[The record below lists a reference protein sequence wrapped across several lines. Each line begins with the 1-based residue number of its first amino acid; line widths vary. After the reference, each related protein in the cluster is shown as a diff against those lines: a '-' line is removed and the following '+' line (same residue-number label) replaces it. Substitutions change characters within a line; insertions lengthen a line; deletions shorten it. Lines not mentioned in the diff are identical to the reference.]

1 MMHQDLSVNLKDLAS
16 KKLYRQ
22 RKSIQALKKGK
33 IKINNRW
40 VHNFSSNDYLGLTQ
54 NKIIKKSIID
64 GIKNYGNGSGAS
76 HLISGH
82 YDIHDK
88 VENLASE
95 SLGFDKGILF
105 SSGYSANIGVIGA
118 LCDRNDVIFSDRLN
132 HASLNEA
139 SLLSK
144 SKFIRYNHLDLVHL
158 EKALKNSYGKNSY
171 GKRRLIISDA
181 VFSMDG
187 DLINLPA
194 IIDLCEKYDAYLY
207 VDDAHGYGVLG
218 KNGQGILEHYYPE
231 LDLKPKQK
239 KRIIYMFTLGK
250 SVGISGAIVLAN
262 KNIVNYL
269 IQKARTYIYTT
280 ASSPAISCGI
290 LTSLRIVKEGKSL
303 RNNLLKSIHLLREK
317 IENKLLLSNSI
328 TPIQPI
334 LINDNSETIKISEKL
349 FEEGFYVPA
358 IRPPTVP
365 RGTSR
370 LRISISALHEFKDIL
385 RLAELINLN
394 TK

>member
-1 MMHQDLSVNLKDLAS
+1 MLQQDLSVDLKDLAS
-16 KKLYRQ
+16 NDLYRY
-22 RKSIQALKKGK
+22 RRSIQELNEGR
-33 IKINNRW
+33 IKINGQW
-40 VHNFSSNDYLGLTQ
+40 AHNFSSNDYLGLTQ

-64 GIKNYGNGSGAS
+64 GIKKYGNGAGAS

-82 YDIHDK
+82 YEIHDQL
-88 VENLASE
+88 ETLAAKN
-95 SLGFDKGILF
+95 LGFDKSILF
-105 SSGYSANIGVIGA
+105 SSGFTANIGVITA
-118 LCDRNDVIFSDRLN
+118 LCDRNDLIFSDKLN

-144 SKFIRYNHLDLVHL
+144 SKFIRYNHLDLEHL
-158 EKALKNSYGKNSY
+158 EKLLKQNDG
-171 GKRRLIISDA
+171 RRKLIISDA

-187 DLINLPA
+187 DLINVPA
-194 IIDLCEKYDAYLY
+194 LISLCEKYDAYLY

-218 KNGQGILEHYYPE
+218 KNGQGILEHFYPK

-250 SVGISGAIVLAN
+250 SVGVSGAIVVAN
-262 KNIVNYL
+262 KEIINYL
-269 IQKARTYIYTT
+269 IQKAKTYIYTT

-290 LTSLRIVKEGKSL
+290 ITSLSIIKEGKSL
-303 RNNLLKSIHLLREK
+303 RKKIFQSINLLRDK
-317 IENKLLLSNSI
+317 IENKVLLGKSI
-328 TPIQPI
+328 TAIQPI
-334 LINDNSETIKISEKL
+334 LVNNTSEAIRISEKL
-349 FEEGFYVPA
+349 LQEGFYVPV

-365 RGTSR
+365 KNTSR
-370 LRISISALHEFKDIL
+370 LRISITALNEPKIIK

>member
-1 MMHQDLSVNLKDLAS
+1 MLHQDLSLDLKGLAING
-16 KKLYRQ
+16 LYRY
-22 RKSIQALKKGK
+22 RRSIQDLKKGK
-33 IKINNRW
+33 IKINDQW

-64 GIKNYGNGSGAS
+64 GIKKYGNGSGAS

-82 YDIHDK
+82 YEIHDQL
-88 VENLASE
+88 ENLVAE
-95 SLGFDKGILF
+95 NLGFDKSILF
-105 SSGYSANIGVIGA
+105 SSGFSANMGVITA
-118 LCDRNDVIFSDRLN
+118 LCDRNDLILSDRLN
-132 HASLNEA
+132 HASLNDA

-144 SKFIRYNHLDLVHL
+144 SKFIRYNHLDLEHL
-158 EKALKNSYGKNSY
+158 EKILQENDG
-171 GKRRLIISDA
+171 RRKLIITDA

-194 IIDLCEKYDAYLY
+194 LISLCEKYDAYLY

-218 KNGQGILEHYYPE
+218 KNGQGILEHYYPKQ
-231 LDLKPKQK
+231 DLKPKQK

-250 SVGISGAIVLAN
+250 SVGISGAIVVAN
-262 KNIVNYL
+262 KEIINYL
-269 IQKARTYIYTT
+269 IQKAKTYIYTT

-290 LTSLRIVKEGKSL
+290 ITSLKIIKEGKTL
-303 RNNLLKSIHLLREK
+303 RGNLLKLINLLRDK
-317 IENKLLLSNSI
+317 IDNKELLGKSM
-328 TPIQPI
+328 TAIQPI
-334 LINDNSETIKISEKL
+334 LINNISKAMQISEKL
-349 FEEGFYVPA
+349 LKEGFYVPV

-365 RGTSR
+365 KNTSR
-370 LRISISALHEFKDIL
+370 LRISISALHKPKEIL

>member
-1 MMHQDLSVNLKDLAS
+1 MLHQDLSLDLKGLAING
-16 KKLYRQ
+16 LYRY
-22 RKSIQALKKGK
+22 RRSIQDLKKGK
-33 IKINNRW
+33 IKINDQW

-64 GIKNYGNGSGAS
+64 GIKKYGNGSGAS

-82 YDIHDK
+82 YEIH
-88 VENLASE
+88 VQLENLVAE
-95 SLGFDKGILF
+95 NLGFDKSILF
-105 SSGYSANIGVIGA
+105 SSGFSANMGVITA
-118 LCDRNDVIFSDRLN
+118 LCDRNDLILSDRLN
-132 HASLNEA
+132 HASLNDA

-144 SKFIRYNHLDLVHL
+144 SKFIRYNHLDLEHL
-158 EKALKNSYGKNSY
+158 EKILKENDG
-171 GKRRLIISDA
+171 RRKLIITDA

-194 IIDLCEKYDAYLY
+194 LISLCEKYDAYLY

-218 KNGQGILEHYYPE
+218 KNGQGILEHYYPKQ
-231 LDLKPKQK
+231 DLKPKQK

-250 SVGISGAIVLAN
+250 SVGISGAIVVAN
-262 KNIVNYL
+262 KEIINYL
-269 IQKARTYIYTT
+269 IQKAKTYIYTT

-290 LTSLRIVKEGKSL
+290 ITSLKIIKEGKTL
-303 RNNLLKSIHLLREK
+303 RGNLLKLINLLRDK
-317 IENKLLLSNSI
+317 IDNKELLGKSM
-328 TPIQPI
+328 TAIQPI
-334 LINDNSETIKISEKL
+334 LINNISKAMQISEKL
-349 FEEGFYVPA
+349 LKEGFYVPV

-365 RGTSR
+365 KNTSR
-370 LRISISALHEFKDIL
+370 LRISISALHKPKEIL

>member
-1 MMHQDLSVNLKDLAS
+1 MYQDLLVNLKDLVS
-16 KKLYRQ
+16 KNLYRH
-22 RKSIQALKKGK
+22 RKSIEELKKGK
-33 IKINNRW
+33 IKIHGQW

-64 GIKNYGNGSGAS
+64 GIRKYGNGAGAS

-82 YDIHDK
+82 YEVHD
-88 VENLASE
+88 NLEKLAAKN
-95 SLGFDKGILF
+95 LGFDKGMLF
-105 SSGYSANIGVIGA
+105 SSGFNANMGVIGA
-118 LCDRNDVIFSDRLN
+118 LCSRNDVIFSDRLN

-144 SKFIRYNHLDLVHL
+144 SKFIRYNHLDLAHL
-158 EKALKNSYGKNSY
+158 EKSLKESNAR
-171 GKRRLIISDA
+171 RRLIISDA

-187 DLINLPA
+187 DLINLPEM
-194 IIDLCEKYDAYLY
+194 INLCEKYDAYLY

-218 KNGQGILEHYYPE
+218 KNGQGILEHYYPK
-231 LDLKPKQK
+231 LNLKPKQK

-250 SVGISGAIVLAN
+250 SVGISGAIVVAD

-269 IQKARTYIYTT
+269 VQKAKTYIYTT

-290 LTSLRIVKEGKSL
+290 MTSLQIVKEGKSL
-303 RNNLLKSIHLLREK
+303 RSNLLKLIDLLREK
-317 IENKLLLSNSI
+317 IENKALLSSSI

-334 LINDNSETIKISEKL
+334 LINDNSQTIKLSEKL
-349 FEEGFYVPA
+349 LESGFYVPA

-365 RGTSR
+365 IKTSR
-370 LRISISALHEFKDIL
+370 LRISISALHECKEIH
-385 RLAELINLN
+385 RLAEIINLN

>member
-1 MMHQDLSVNLKDLAS
+1 MLHQDLSVNIKGLAS
-16 KKLYRQ
+16 NNLYRQ
-22 RKSIQALKKGK
+22 RKSIQDVKEGK
-33 IKINNRW
+33 IKIHGQW

-54 NKIIKKSIID
+54 NKIIKKSIIA
-64 GIKNYGNGSGAS
+64 GIKKYGNGSGAS

-82 YDIHDK
+82 YEIHDQLEK
-88 VENLASE
+88 LAAEN
-95 SLGFDKGILF
+95 LGFDKSILF
-105 SSGYSANIGVIGA
+105 SSGYCANMGVINA
-118 LCDRNDVIFSDRLN
+118 LCDRNDLILSDRLN

-144 SKFIRYNHLDLVHL
+144 SKFIRYNHLDLKHL
-158 EKALKNSYGKNSY
+158 EGILKENDG
-171 GKRRLIISDA
+171 RRKLIITDA

-194 IIDLCEKYDAYLY
+194 LISLCEKYDAYLY
-207 VDDAHGYGVLG
+207 IDDAHGYGVLG
-218 KNGQGILEHYYPE
+218 ENGQGILEHYYPK

-250 SVGISGAIVLAN
+250 SVGISGAIVVAN
-262 KNIVNYL
+262 KEIINYL
-269 IQKARTYIYTT
+269 IQKAKTYIYTT
-280 ASSPAISCGI
+280 ASSPAIACGI
-290 LTSLRIVKEGKSL
+290 ITSLSIVKEGKKL
-303 RNNLLKSIHLLREK
+303 RNNILKSINLLRDKVKNK
-317 IENKLLLSNSI
+317 ILIGKSI

-334 LINDNSETIKISEKL
+334 FINDTSKSIKVSEML
-349 FEEGFYVPA
+349 LRDGFYVPV

-365 RGTSR
+365 KNTSR
-370 LRISISALHEFKDIL
+370 LRISISALHEPKVIL

>member
-1 MMHQDLSVNLKDLAS
+1 MYQDLLVNLKDLVS
-16 KKLYRQ
+16 KNLYRH
-22 RKSIQALKKGK
+22 RKSIEELKKGK
-33 IKINNRW
+33 IKIHGQW

-64 GIKNYGNGSGAS
+64 GIRKYGNGAGAS

-82 YDIHDK
+82 YEVHD
-88 VENLASE
+88 NLEKLAAKN
-95 SLGFDKGILF
+95 LGFDKGMLF
-105 SSGYSANIGVIGA
+105 SSGFNANMGVIGA
-118 LCDRNDVIFSDRLN
+118 LCSRNDVIFSDRLN

-144 SKFIRYNHLDLVHL
+144 SKFVRYNHLDLVHL
-158 EKALKNSYGKNSY
+158 EKSLKESKE
-171 GKRRLIISDA
+171 RRKLIISDA

-194 IIDLCEKYDAYLY
+194 MINLCEKYDAYIY

-218 KNGQGILEHYYPE
+218 KNGQGILEHYYPK
-231 LDLKPKQK
+231 LNLKPEQK

-262 KNIVNYL
+262 KNIINYVV
-269 IQKARTYIYTT
+269 QKAKTYIYTT
-280 ASSPAISCGI
+280 ASSPAIACGI
-290 LTSLRIVKEGKSL
+290 MTSLQIVKEGKHL
-303 RNNLLKSIHLLREK
+303 RGNLLKLIDLLREK
-317 IENKLLLSNSI
+317 IENKALLSNSI

-334 LINDNSETIKISEKL
+334 LINDNSQTIKISEKL
-349 FEEGFYVPA
+349 LEAGFYVPA

-365 RGTSR
+365 IKTSR
-370 LRISISALHEFKDIL
+370 LRISISALHKSKEIL

>member
-1 MMHQDLSVNLKDLAS
+1 MLHQDLSVDLKYLVSNNLYRHRRSIQELKD
-16 KKLYRQ
+16 
-22 RKSIQALKKGK
+22 GK
-33 IKINNRW
+33 IKINGQW
-40 VHNFSSNDYLGLTQ
+40 AHNFSSNDYLGLTQ

-64 GIKNYGNGSGAS
+64 GIKKYGNGSGAS

-82 YDIHDK
+82 YEIHDQLETLAA
-88 VENLASE
+88 EN
-95 SLGFDKGILF
+95 LGFDKSILF
-105 SSGYSANIGVIGA
+105 SSGFTANIGVITA
-118 LCDRNDVIFSDRLN
+118 LCDRNDIIFSDRLN

-144 SKFIRYNHLDLVHL
+144 SKFIRYNHLDLESL
-158 EKALKNSYGKNSY
+158 EKLLKENDG
-171 GKRRLIISDA
+171 RRKLIISDA

-187 DLINLPA
+187 DMINVPVLIS
-194 IIDLCEKYDAYLY
+194 LCEKYDAYLY

-218 KNGQGILEHYYPE
+218 KNGQGILEHFYPK

-250 SVGISGAIVLAN
+250 SVGVSGAIVVAN
-262 KNIVNYL
+262 KEIINYL
-269 IQKARTYIYTT
+269 IQKAKTYIYTT

-290 LTSLRIVKEGKSL
+290 ITSLKIIKEGKTL
-303 RNNLLKSIHLLREK
+303 RGNLLKLINLLRDK
-317 IENKLLLSNSI
+317 IDNKELLGKSM
-328 TPIQPI
+328 TAIQPI
-334 LINDNSETIKISEKL
+334 LINNISKAMQISEKL
-349 FEEGFYVPA
+349 LKEGFYVPV

-365 RGTSR
+365 KNTSR
-370 LRISISALHEFKDIL
+370 LRISISALHKPKEIL

>member
-1 MMHQDLSVNLKDLAS
+1 MYQDLLVNLKDLVS
-16 KKLYRQ
+16 KNLYRH
-22 RKSIQALKKGK
+22 RKSIEELKKGK
-33 IKINNRW
+33 IKINGKW

-64 GIKNYGNGSGAS
+64 GIKKYGNGAGAS

-82 YDIHDK
+82 YDVHDNIEK
-88 VENLASE
+88 LAAEN
-95 SLGFDKGILF
+95 LGFDKGILF
-105 SSGYSANIGVIGA
+105 SSGFSANIGVISA
-118 LCDRNDVIFSDRLN
+118 LCDRSDIIFSDRLN

-144 SKFIRYNHLDLVHL
+144 SKFIRYNHLDLAHL
-158 EKALKNSYGKNSY
+158 EKSLKESNAR
-171 GKRRLIISDA
+171 RRLIISDA

-187 DLINLPA
+187 DLINLPEM
-194 IIDLCEKYDAYLY
+194 INLCEKYDAYLY

-218 KNGQGILEHYYPE
+218 KNGQGILEHYYPK
-231 LDLKPKQK
+231 LNLKPKQK

-250 SVGISGAIVLAN
+250 SVGISGAIVVAD

-269 IQKARTYIYTT
+269 VQKAKTYIYTT

-290 LTSLRIVKEGKSL
+290 MTSLKIVKEGKNL
-303 RNNLLKSIHLLREK
+303 RSNLSKLIDLLRKK
-317 IENKLLLSNSI
+317 IENKALLSSSI

-334 LINDNSETIKISEKL
+334 LINDNTQTIKLSEKL
-349 FEEGFYVPA
+349 LEAGFYVPA

-365 RGTSR
+365 IKTSR
-370 LRISISALHEFKDIL
+370 LRISISALHESKEIN

>member
-1 MMHQDLSVNLKDLAS
+1 MLHQDLSENLKGLAS
-16 KKLYRQ
+16 DDLYRH
-22 RKSIQALKKGK
+22 RKSIQDLKEGK
-33 IKINNRW
+33 IKINDQW

-64 GIKNYGNGSGAS
+64 GIKKYGNGSGAS

-82 YDIHDK
+82 YEIHDQLEK
-88 VENLASE
+88 LAAK
-95 SLGFDKGILF
+95 SLGFDKSILF
-105 SSGYSANIGVIGA
+105 SSGFSANMGAITA
-118 LCDRNDVIFSDRLN
+118 LCDRNDLILSDRLN

-144 SKFIRYNHLDLVHL
+144 SKFIRYNHLDLEHL
-158 EKALKNSYGKNSY
+158 EKILRENG
-171 GKRRLIISDA
+171 GRRKLIITDA

-194 IIDLCEKYDAYLY
+194 LIILCEKYDAYLY

-218 KNGQGILEHYYPE
+218 KNGQGILEHYYPK

-250 SVGISGAIVLAN
+250 SVGISGAIVVAN
-262 KNIVNYL
+262 KEIINYL
-269 IQKARTYIYTT
+269 IQKAKTYIYTT

-290 LTSLRIVKEGKSL
+290 ITSLKIIKEGKAL
-303 RNNLLKSIHLLREK
+303 RSNLLKLINLLREK
-317 IENKLLLSNSI
+317 IENKALLGKSL

-334 LINDNSETIKISEKL
+334 LINNIGKAIQISEKL
-349 FEEGFYVPA
+349 LQEGFYVPV
-358 IRPPTVP
+358 IRPPTV
-365 RGTSR
+365 RKNTSR
-370 LRISISALHEFKDIL
+370 LRISISALHEPKAIL
-385 RLAELINLN
+385 RLADLINLN

>member
-1 MMHQDLSVNLKDLAS
+1 MYQDLLVNLKDLVS
-16 KKLYRQ
+16 KNLYRH
-22 RKSIQALKKGK
+22 RKSIEELKKGK
-33 IKINNRW
+33 IKINGKW

-64 GIKNYGNGSGAS
+64 GIKKYGNGAGAS

-82 YDIHDK
+82 YDVHDNIEK
-88 VENLASE
+88 LAAEN
-95 SLGFDKGILF
+95 LGFDKGILF
-105 SSGYSANIGVIGA
+105 SSGFSANIGVISA
-118 LCDRNDVIFSDRLN
+118 LCDRSDIIFSDRLN

-144 SKFIRYNHLDLVHL
+144 SKFIRYNHLDLAHL
-158 EKALKNSYGKNSY
+158 EKSLKESNAR
-171 GKRRLIISDA
+171 RRLIISDA

-187 DLINLPA
+187 DLINLPEM
-194 IIDLCEKYDAYLY
+194 INLCEKYDAYLY

-218 KNGQGILEHYYPE
+218 KNGQGILEHYYPK
-231 LDLKPKQK
+231 LNLKPKQK

-250 SVGISGAIVLAN
+250 SVGISGAIVVAD

-269 IQKARTYIYTT
+269 VQKAKTYIYTT

-290 LTSLRIVKEGKSL
+290 MTSLQIVKEGKNL
-303 RNNLLKSIHLLREK
+303 RSNLSKLIDLLRKK
-317 IENKLLLSNSI
+317 IENKALLSSSI

-334 LINDNSETIKISEKL
+334 LINDNTQTIKLSEKL
-349 FEEGFYVPA
+349 LEAGFYVPA

-365 RGTSR
+365 IKTSR
-370 LRISISALHEFKDIL
+370 LRISISALHESKEIN

>member
-1 MMHQDLSVNLKDLAS
+1 MYQDLLVNLKDLVS
-16 KKLYRQ
+16 KNLYRH
-22 RKSIQALKKGK
+22 RKSIEELKKGK
-33 IKINNRW
+33 IKIHGQW

-64 GIKNYGNGSGAS
+64 GIRKYGNGAGAS

-82 YDIHDK
+82 YEVHD
-88 VENLASE
+88 NLEKLAAKN
-95 SLGFDKGILF
+95 LGFDKGMLF
-105 SSGYSANIGVIGA
+105 SSGFNANMGVIGA
-118 LCDRNDVIFSDRLN
+118 LCSRNDVIFSDRLN

-144 SKFIRYNHLDLVHL
+144 SKFVRYNHLDLVHL
-158 EKALKNSYGKNSY
+158 EKSLKESKE
-171 GKRRLIISDA
+171 RRKLIISDA

-194 IIDLCEKYDAYLY
+194 MINLCEKYDAYLY
-207 VDDAHGYGVLG
+207 ADDAHGYGVLG
-218 KNGQGILEHYYPE
+218 KNGQGILEHYYPK
-231 LDLKPKQK
+231 LNLKPKQK

-250 SVGISGAIVLAN
+250 SVGISGAIVVAN
-262 KNIVNYL
+262 KNIINYVV
-269 IQKARTYIYTT
+269 QKAKTYIYTT
-280 ASSPAISCGI
+280 ASSPAIACGI
-290 LTSLRIVKEGKSL
+290 MTSLQIVKEGKHL
-303 RNNLLKSIHLLREK
+303 RGNLLKLINLLREK
-317 IENKLLLSNSI
+317 IENKALLSNSI

-334 LINDNSETIKISEKL
+334 LINDNSQTIKISEKL
-349 FEEGFYVPA
+349 LEEGFYVPA

-365 RGTSR
+365 IKTSR
-370 LRISISALHEFKDIL
+370 LRISISALHKSKEIL

>member
-1 MMHQDLSVNLKDLAS
+1 MLHQDLLVDLKDLAS
-16 KKLYRQ
+16 NDLYRH
-22 RKSIQALKKGK
+22 RRSIQELKEGK
-33 IKINNRW
+33 IKINGQW
-40 VHNFSSNDYLGLTQ
+40 AHNFSSNDYLGLTQ

-64 GIKNYGNGSGAS
+64 GIKKYGNGSGAS

-82 YDIHDK
+82 YEIHDQLETLAA
-88 VENLASE
+88 EN
-95 SLGFDKGILF
+95 LGFDKSILF
-105 SSGYSANIGVIGA
+105 SSGFTANIGVITA
-118 LCDRNDVIFSDRLN
+118 LCDRNDLIFSDRLN

-144 SKFIRYNHLDLVHL
+144 SKFIRYNHLDLENL
-158 EKALKNSYGKNSY
+158 EKLLKENDG
-171 GKRRLIISDA
+171 RRKLIISDA

-187 DLINLPA
+187 DLINVPA
-194 IIDLCEKYDAYLY
+194 LISLCEKYDAYLY

-218 KNGQGILEHYYPE
+218 KNGQGILEHFYPK

-250 SVGISGAIVLAN
+250 SVGVSGAIVVAN
-262 KNIVNYL
+262 KEIINYL
-269 IQKARTYIYTT
+269 IQKAKTYIYTT

-290 LTSLRIVKEGKSL
+290 ITSLSIIKEGKSL
-303 RNNLLKSIHLLREK
+303 RKKLLKSINLLRDK
-317 IENKLLLSNSI
+317 IENKVLLGKSI
-328 TPIQPI
+328 TAIQPI
-334 LINDNSETIKISEKL
+334 LINDTSKAIRISEKL
-349 FEEGFYVPA
+349 LQEGFYVPV

-365 RGTSR
+365 KNTSR
-370 LRISISALHEFKDIL
+370 LRISITALNEPKIIK

>member
-1 MMHQDLSVNLKDLAS
+1 MLHQDLSVDLKELAS
-16 KKLYRQ
+16 NDLYRH
-22 RKSIQALKKGK
+22 RRSIQDLKKGR
-33 IKINNRW
+33 IKINNQW

-64 GIKNYGNGSGAS
+64 GIKKYGNGSGAS

-82 YDIHDK
+82 YEIHDQLEK
-88 VENLASE
+88 LAAE
-95 SLGFDKGILF
+95 SLGFDESILF
-105 SSGYSANIGVIGA
+105 SSGFSANMGAITA
-118 LCDRNDVIFSDRLN
+118 LCDRNDLILSDRLN

-144 SKFIRYNHLDLVHL
+144 SKFIRYNHLDLKHL
-158 EKALKNSYGKNSY
+158 EKKLKENG
-171 GKRRLIISDA
+171 GRRKLIITDA

-187 DLINLPA
+187 DIINLPA
-194 IIDLCEKYDAYLY
+194 LISLCEKYDANLY
-207 VDDAHGYGVLG
+207 IDDAHGYGVLG
-218 KNGQGILEHYYPE
+218 KNGQGILEHYYPN

-250 SVGISGAIVLAN
+250 SVGISGAIVVAN
-262 KNIVNYL
+262 KEIINYL
-269 IQKARTYIYTT
+269 IQKAKTYIYTT

-290 LTSLRIVKEGKSL
+290 ITSLKIIKEGKTL
-303 RNNLLKSIHLLREK
+303 RGNLLKLINLLRDK
-317 IENKLLLSNSI
+317 IDNKELLGKSM
-328 TPIQPI
+328 TAIQPI
-334 LINDNSETIKISEKL
+334 LINNISKAMQISEKL
-349 FEEGFYVPA
+349 LKEGFYVPV

-365 RGTSR
+365 KNTSR
-370 LRISISALHEFKDIL
+370 LRISISALHKPKEIL

>member
-1 MMHQDLSVNLKDLAS
+1 MLHQDLSLKLKSLAS
-16 KKLYRQ
+16 NELYRQ
-22 RKSIQALKKGK
+22 RRSIQDLKKGK
-33 IKINNRW
+33 IKINDQW

-64 GIKNYGNGSGAS
+64 GIKKYGNGSGAS

-82 YDIHDK
+82 YEIHDQLEK
-88 VENLASE
+88 LAAEN
-95 SLGFDKGILF
+95 LGFDKSILF
-105 SSGYSANIGVIGA
+105 SSGFSANMGVITA
-118 LCDRNDVIFSDRLN
+118 LCERNDLIISDRLN

-144 SKFIRYNHLDLVHL
+144 SKFIRYNHLDLEHL
-158 EKALKNSYGKNSY
+158 EKILKENDG
-171 GKRRLIISDA
+171 RRKLIITDA

-194 IIDLCEKYDAYLY
+194 LIRLCEKYDAYLY
-207 VDDAHGYGVLG
+207 LDDAHGYGVLG
-218 KNGQGILEHYYPE
+218 KNGQGILEHYYPK
-231 LDLKPKQK
+231 LDLKSKQK

-250 SVGISGAIVLAN
+250 SVGISGAIVAAN
-262 KNIVNYL
+262 KEIINYL
-269 IQKARTYIYTT
+269 IQKAKTYIYTT
-280 ASSPAISCGI
+280 GSSPAISCGI
-290 LTSLRIVKEGKSL
+290 ISSLSIIKEGKGL
-303 RNNLLKSIHLLREK
+303 RKNILKSINLLRDK
-317 IENKLLLSNSI
+317 VENKVLMGKSI

-334 LINDNSETIKISEKL
+334 FINDTSKSIKISEKL
-349 FEEGFYVPA
+349 LKEGFYVPV

-365 RGTSR
+365 KNTSR
-370 LRISISALHEFKDIL
+370 LRISISALHKTKEIL